1 MKKLKGN
8 GAAFLIFMWVVIAIF
23 ETYWLITGVRD
34 PWAIIAMPAF
44 FGVLSFVIMKW
55 SLRWF

>member
-8 GAAFLIFMWVVIAIF
+8 GAAWLIFMWVVIATF
-23 ETYWLITGVRD
+23 EGYWLITGNYD
-34 PWAIIAMPAF
+34 PWAIYGMPAF
-44 FGVLSFVIMKW
+44 FGVLSLIIMKW